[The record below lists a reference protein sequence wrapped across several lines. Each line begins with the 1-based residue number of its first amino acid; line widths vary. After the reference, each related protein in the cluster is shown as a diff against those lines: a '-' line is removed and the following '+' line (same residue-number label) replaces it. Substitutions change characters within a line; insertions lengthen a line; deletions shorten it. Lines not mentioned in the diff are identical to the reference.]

1 MDQDH
6 VRDLPE
12 RTREGSSCASST
24 SAPSCCSRRG
34 RLVEDALGRLELARD
49 AILRAGRRDAE
60 RLVAAP
66 AASGEDTVREPYP
79 LALVPLLPQF
89 LQRRR
94 AKSDFP
100 LRAMEKLGLDRPA
113 YFFAIDLGIQD
124 PRGASPQDVGN
135 SAYRTT
141 DAQVRTVAAAGESVG
156 LLVWRDGRWS
166 LTEKGAQALRDMRQA
181 MEAHY
186 ASLSPIDP
194 GELGRLAG
202 LLDSALAAAATSPAP
217 RTREHTPR
225 GARYR
230 WRDPSSPMAR
240 LDAAIYGLWQVR
252 DDCHMQ
258 AWRDAGMRGPVMH
271 VFTTIWN
278 KEATTD
284 EDLVA
289 KIASQRPEDVRAGLE
304 RLRADGFLTAGPELA
319 ITATGAGLRER
330 IEAATDRYFFAPWPD
345 AVGAEADWVTERLV
359 AVNTALG

>member
-1 MDQDH
+1 M
-6 VRDLPE
+6 
-12 RTREGSSCASST
+12 
-24 SAPSCCSRRG
+24 
-34 RLVEDALGRLELARD
+34 
-49 AILRAGRRDAE
+49 
-60 RLVAAP
+60 
-66 AASGEDTVREPYP
+66 REPYP

-100 LRAMEKLGLDRPA
+100 LRAMEKLGLDRPS

-166 LTEKGAQALRDMRQA
+166 LTEKGTLALREMRQA

-186 ASLSPIDP
+186 ASLSPIDA
-194 GELGRLAG
+194 GDLERLAG
-202 LLDSALAAAATSPAP
+202 LLESALAAAATAPAP
-217 RTREHTPR
+217 KTREHTPR

-230 WRDPSSPMAR
+230 WKEPSSAMAR

-252 DDCHMQ
+252 DDCHTQ
-258 AWRDAGMRGPVMH
+258 AWRDAGMTGPAMH
-271 VFTTIWN
+271 LFTGIWN
-278 KEATTD
+278 KEASTD
-284 EDLVA
+284 DDLVA
-289 KIASQRPEDVRAGLE
+289 KVGSQRPEDVRAGLE
-304 RLRADGFLTAGPELA
+304 RLRADGLLTAGRELA
-319 ITATGAGLRER
+319 ITPKGAALRER
-330 IEAATDRYFFAPWPD
+330 IEAETDRYFFAPWPD
-345 AVGAEADWVTERLV
+345 VIGAQADWVTERLV